1 MSKKA
6 GFHAKMIPV
15 AVVRSA
21 LGVKKASALW
31 LGGGNEEEIMG
42 DEEKEG
48 NPREA
53 VIACLALPISIPSPA
68 ASAVA
73 LLA

>member
-1 MSKKA
+1 
-6 GFHAKMIPV
+6 MIPV
-15 AVVRSA
+15 AVERAA
-21 LGVKKASALW
+21 LGGKKASALR
-31 LGGGNEEEIMG
+31 LDGGNEEETTG
-42 DEEKEG
+42 DEEEED

-53 VIACLALPISIPSPA
+53 VIACIALPISIPSPA